1 MMIERR
7 KNTQVLSAQDE
18 ARQQM
23 RELRSQ
29 ERDIEIQLRRDKPV
43 VDGEID
49 YSEYDKLMAELR
61 DVRAEMVSLARLV

>member
-1 MMIERR
+1 MIERR

-23 RELRSQ
+23 RELRNQ

-43 VDGEID
+43 VDGQID
-49 YSEYDKLMAELR
+49 YSEYDQLMAELR
-61 DVRAEMVSLARLV
+61 EVRAEMASLARLI